1 MTSTFNNSHRLNLS
15 ARLHFQKEYNRSYN
29 YNKTMTLNKTFL
41 NMKLINIDT
50 TFTSRPKKNII
61 KFD

>member
-1 MTSTFNNSHRLNLS
+1 
-15 ARLHFQKEYNRSYN
+15 
-29 YNKTMTLNKTFL
+29 MTLNKTFL